1 MRDWLVLIA
10 HLIITTIRTIAPGG
24 ARAVIAESLL
34 LKHQLLILNRSRK
47 KAPRLRALDRILLG
61 LGAILVSPRRILKV
75 AVAIRPATLLR
86 FHRALVRRKYQW
98 LFSAKTGR
106 RPGPK
111 GPSKEL
117 IAAVL
122 EIKRLNPRFGCPR
135 IAQQISHAF
144 GLEIDKDV
152 VRRILANHHFPKP
165 GGEGPSWLS
174 IIAEAR
180 DSLWSADLF
189 RCESVLLKSFW
200 VMLVM
205 DVFTRRIVGFG
216 VEPAH
221 IDGISVCR
229 MFNQARRGQP
239 LPKRLSSDHDPLFR
253 FHRWRANL
261 RILDIEEIK
270 SVPFVPRSH
279 PFIERLIGTFGASIS
294 TRPSS
299 GTASTSIGS
308 WIDSPPITT
317 SGVSTPDW
325 VDGRPSSDAARLC
338 ANRRIYMTS
347 PGNPTVPVSSTRQ
360 LLRDQQF
367 AIVRPSTRGFN
378 ASVLRNTL
386 CHRLLYASAA
396 S

>member
-1 MRDWLVLIA
+1 MVCGMRDWLVLIA

-86 FHRALVRRKYQW
+86 FYRALVRRKYQW

-189 RCESVLLKSFW
+189 HCESVLENVYGVWSTRVATKSGARSPTPKPESYRRN
-200 VMLVM
+200 VPTHSGRPQ
-205 DVFTRRIVGFG
+205 TRRRTD
-216 VEPAH
+216 
-221 IDGISVCR
+221 DGTTPTS
-229 MFNQARRGQP
+229 
-239 LPKRLSSDHDPLFR
+239 
-253 FHRWRANL
+253 L
-261 RILDIEEIK
+261 RIIVAMCCWLEKPQATATSAIGIGL
-270 SVPFVPRSH
+270 SRSR
-279 PFIERLIGTFGASIS
+279 PIAAS
-294 TRPSS
+294 TRRLRTNRL
-299 GTASTSIGS
+299 GN
-308 WIDSPPITT
+308 
-317 SGVSTPDW
+317 TP
-325 VDGRPSSDAARLC
+325 V
-338 ANRRIYMTS
+338 
-347 PGNPTVPVSSTRQ
+347 
-360 LLRDQQF
+360 
-367 AIVRPSTRGFN
+367 
-378 ASVLRNTL
+378 
-386 CHRLLYASAA
+386 
-396 S
+396 